1 MSTKTHEKPANLLP
15 EHLEFLDDLRE
26 SGEIN
31 MMGAAEP
38 LRNAYP
44 SLSQRES
51 RDILFYWM
59 DNFAYA

>member
-1 MSTKTHEKPANLLP
+1 MPQITVEKPANLAP

-26 SGEIN
+26 AGHTN
-31 MMGAAEP
+31 MWGAAAP
-38 LRNAYP
+38 LRKAYP

-59 DNFAYA
+59 DTHE

>member
-1 MSTKTHEKPANLLP
+1 MSAKTRETPVNLLP

-38 LRNAYP
+38 FRNAYP
-44 SLSQRES
+44 SLSRRES
-51 RDILFYWM
+51 REILFYWM
-59 DNFAYA
+59 DNFAYD

>member
-1 MSTKTHEKPANLLP
+1 MSTETHEEPVNLLP
-15 EHLEFLDDLRE
+15 EHLKFLDDLRE
-26 SGEIN
+26 LGEIN

-44 SLSQRES
+44 YLSQRES